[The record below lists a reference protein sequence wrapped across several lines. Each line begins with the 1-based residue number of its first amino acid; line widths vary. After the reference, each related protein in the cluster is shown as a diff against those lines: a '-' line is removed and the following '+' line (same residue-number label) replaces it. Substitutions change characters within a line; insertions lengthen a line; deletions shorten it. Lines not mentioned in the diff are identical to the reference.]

1 LFIFSVQSARERSAR
16 MKVALMGA
24 AGLLGFY
31 DFVVGDGAFA
41 QDVGR
46 EVATIL
52 NAVGDWGRSVWS
64 DMGLPV

>member
-1 LFIFSVQSARERSAR
+1 